1 MSKERVWMERNAGTA
16 EEPQWEKY
24 LPKTV
29 ADAIYASD
37 ADGETRKIMDLV
49 REEIQKV
56 VGTAPEAFDT
66 LQEIAAYIEEHE
78 EVAAALQQAITDKA
92 DKVHTHADATQSA
105 AGFMSAEDKT
115 KLDGIASGANKYVH
129 PTGAGNNHI
138 PAGGASGQVL
148 TYKASGEAQWAN
160 PQKTEYGEATT
171 DAAGLMSA
179 EDKEKLDGIAEGA
192 NKYTHPTTSGN
203 KHIPI
208 GGASGKILGWK
219 ADGEAQWVDDK
230 NTTYSPATSETNG
243 LMSAADKEKL
253 DGIAEGANKYT
264 HPSSHAASMIT
275 QDAAHR
281 FVSDAEKQ
289 TWADKY
295 TKNEVD
301 NKLSAL
307 ETKIDWK
314 EAVETFADIATTYPE
329 PEEGWTVSV
338 NDTDTVYRY
347 NGTDWVGISANTV
360 PLATSSV
367 DGKMSK
373 ADKAKLDGIA
383 TGANKYVHPS
393 TSGNKHIPT
402 GGGTGKILGWK
413 ADGEAQWVDDKNTTY
428 SPATSETNGLMSAAD
443 KEKLDGIAAGANNY
457 THPTTAGNKHIPTG
471 GSAGKILGWKA
482 SGEAQWVDDKN
493 TTYNKATSSS
503 DGLMA
508 KEDKTKLDTLPTITF
523 GAEYPDNAPA
533 NSIHFLAE

>member
-1 MSKERVWMERNAGTA
+1 MAKERVWMERNAGTA
-16 EEPQWEKY
+16 EAPQWEKY
-24 LPKTV
+24 FPKTV

-49 REEIQKV
+49 KEEIQKV

-78 EVAAALQQAITDKA
+78 EVATALQQAIANKA
-92 DKVHTHADATQSA
+92 DKIHTHADATQSA
-105 AGFMSAEDKT
+105 AGFLSAEDKT
-115 KLDGIASGANKYVH
+115 KLDGIATGANKYVH

-138 PAGGASGQVL
+138 PAGGAAGQVL
-148 TYKASGEAQWAN
+148 TYKASGEAQWAD

-171 DAAGLMSA
+171 DEAGLMSA
-179 EDKEKLDGIAEGA
+179 EDKEKLDGIATGA
-192 NKYTHPTTSGN
+192 NNYTHPTSAGN
-203 KHIPI
+203 KHIPS
-208 GGASGKILGWK
+208 GGASGKVLGWK

-230 NTTYSPATSETNG
+230 NTTYSQATAEADG
-243 LMSAADKEKL
+243 LMSAEDKEKL

-275 QDAAHR
+275 QDATHR
-281 FVSDAEKQ
+281 FVTDTEKQ

-314 EAVETFADIATTYPE
+314 EAVETFDDIATTYPE

-338 NDTDTVYRY
+338 NDTDTVYRF
-347 NGTDWVGISANTV
+347 NGTDWVGISANTI

-373 ADKAKLDGIA
+373 SDKAKLDGIA

-393 TSGNKHIPT
+393 TSGNKHIPS
-402 GGGTGKILGWK
+402 GGASGKILGWK

-428 SPATSETNGLMSAAD
+428 SQATAEVDGLMSAED
-443 KEKLDGIAAGANNY
+443 KEKLDGIAEGANNY

-471 GSAGKILGWKA
+471 GSSGKILGWKA

-493 TTYNKATSSS
+493 TTYSKATSGA

-508 KEDKTKLDTLPTITF
+508 KEDKTKLDSLPTITF
-523 GAEYPDNAPA
+523 GASYPENAPA
-533 NSIHFLAE
+533 NSIHFLTE